1 MTTNDTKVSF
11 DAADDALR
19 GVLDAA
25 GPAIAGESP
34 CPDWTGT
41 DVLQHLIDTERSFME
56 KVGFD
61 LGPAP
66 TAKEPIALWSEHADQ
81 LRALLARRDVLDT
94 PYSTSMGEFTVAG
107 MISMLYGF
115 DLLVHRWDVARA
127 AGQDTRFTD
136 AELDVMESTIGQM
149 ADMLYTW
156 GIRRRRDRSARCR
169 PADSGAGRARP
180 QDLTQGKSAGRG
192 RQCWKSRRSGID
204 IGAAWC

>member
-61 LGPAP
+61 LATGSDSEGADRPVVRARRPAPGPA
-66 TAKEPIALWSEHADQ
+66 
-81 LRALLARRDVLDT
+81 RAAGRARHSVLDT
-94 PYSTSMGEFTVAG
+94 PCSTPMGEFTVAG

-156 GIRRRRDRSARCR
+156 GIRR
-169 PADSGAGRARP
+169 PA
-180 QDLTQGKSAGRG
+180 
-192 RQCWKSRRSGID
+192 
-204 IGAAWC
+204 

>member
-94 PYSTSMGEFTVAG
+94 PYSTPMGEFTVAG

-169 PADSGAGRARP
+169 PADWVLAVLGRK
-180 QDLTQGKSAGRG
+180 T
-192 RQCWKSRRSGID
+192 
-204 IGAAWC
+204 